1 MQKRHLTRAVAIA
14 LLGLSGA
21 ASAITNVE
29 SNASIPFNFSNP
41 GARSL
46 AMGGAFVGLADD
58 ATAAYTNPAGLT
70 GLGLEQQFGIELR
83 RTENSNEYASSGS
96 VSLNPFD
103 TRGINYG
110 DATSQQ
116 NNVSFLS
123 WVLPRENWA
132 IALYRHQMLDYDAS
146 YTSGAVT
153 IGNQFETFPIVANT
167 DLSIV
172 SYGASFAY
180 DLTDSL
186 SLGAGIS
193 WHDFEIG
200 TSTARYDSDFGAV
213 NSPSALVSVQS
224 QDGEDDDLSYTLGMI
239 YRGSDNFS
247 IGVSYHSAPEFDY
260 QARNRAGAAF
270 QANAFAPGVFTGQLL
285 ADQTVGFDAPDMLA
299 IGFSWRPTDKLTVNL
314 DVNKINYSNL
324 SDGIISP
331 FANEPGNPLTVTTQ
345 VPFVFG
351 GVLIPA
357 GTQLNNIVTSAGERI
372 AASLV
377 TVDDV
382 FEPHLGFEYA
392 MLEMERPVFLRFG
405 MWLEPSHTLRFERD
419 PESVGSD
426 ANRDSPDNP
435 RNSSLLNA
443 TIFSTGSDEI
453 HFSGGVGM
461 AFESF
466 QVDFAVDVSDRQDVF
481 SFSGVWRF

>member
-1 MQKRHLTRAVAIA
+1 MQMRHLSRAVAIA

-83 RTENSNEYASSGS
+83 RTENSNEYANSGS
-96 VSLNPFD
+96 VSLDPFD

-132 IALYRHQMLDYDAS
+132 IALYRHQMLDYEAS
-146 YTSGAVT
+146 YTSGSVT
-153 IGNQFETFPIVANT
+153 IGNQFETFPIGAST

-193 WHDFEIG
+193 WHDFEID
-200 TSTARYDSDFGAV
+200 TSTARFDSDFGPL
-213 NSPSALVSVQS
+213 NSPSALVSVQT
-224 QDGEDDDLSYTLGMI
+224 QDGEDDDLS
-239 YRGSDNFS
+239 
-247 IGVSYHSAPEFDY
+247 
-260 QARNRAGAAF
+260 
-270 QANAFAPGVFTGQLL
+270 
-285 ADQTVGFDAPDMLA
+285 
-299 IGFSWRPTDKLTVNL
+299 
-314 DVNKINYSNL
+314 
-324 SDGIISP
+324 
-331 FANEPGNPLTVTTQ
+331 
-345 VPFVFG
+345 
-351 GVLIPA
+351 
-357 GTQLNNIVTSAGERI
+357 
-372 AASLV
+372 
-377 TVDDV
+377 
-382 FEPHLGFEYA
+382 
-392 MLEMERPVFLRFG
+392 
-405 MWLEPSHTLRFERD
+405 
-419 PESVGSD
+419 
-426 ANRDSPDNP
+426 
-435 RNSSLLNA
+435 
-443 TIFSTGSDEI
+443 
-453 HFSGGVGM
+453 
-461 AFESF
+461 
-466 QVDFAVDVSDRQDVF
+466 
-481 SFSGVWRF
+481 